1 MRLQDVLE
9 KNSMDAIT
17 TKKAQQ
23 DLDGLIERVIADM
36 QPTILCNDKG
46 DRVVVMPLDEFN
58 AWKETLYLL
67 SNPANANHLLGSIQ
81 DAKAGNVMEHGLI
94 EE

>member
-1 MRLQDVLE
+1 
-9 KNSMDAIT
+9 MDAMT
-17 TKKAQQ
+17 TKQAQQ
-23 DLDGLIERVIADM
+23 DLDGLIERIIADT

-58 AWKETLYLL
+58 AWQETLYLL
-67 SNPANANHLLGSIQ
+67 SNPANASHLLGSIQ
-81 DAKAGNVMEHGLI
+81 EAKTGNLIERDLI

>member
-1 MRLQDVLE
+1 
-9 KNSMDAIT
+9 MDAIT
-17 TKKAQQ
+17 TKQAEQ
-23 DLDGLIERVIADM
+23 DLDGLIERVIADV

-46 DRVVVMPLDEFN
+46 NRVVVMPLDEFN

-67 SNPANANHLLGSIQ
+67 SNPANAARLLGSIQ
-81 DAKAGNVMEHGLI
+81 EAKAGNVTERELL